1 MSAPRQ
7 RPGETSG
14 PGKVRAE
21 ASLRKADLAPD
32 PIAQFRAWLEEAL
45 AAEPHEPTAMTLATS
60 GLGGRPAARTVLL
73 KGCDERGFDF
83 YTNYGSRKARELA
96 DNPFAALVFY
106 WPFLDRQVRV
116 EGTVEKISR
125 EESAAYFATRPR
137 TSQLGA
143 WASRQSEPVAG
154 RDDLERAFASLAE
167 RFAGVP
173 VPLPD
178 FWGGYRLRPDVVEF
192 WQQRDNRLHDRFI
205 YRLVSRGAGGAGGTG
220 AEWRIERLS
229 P

>member
-21 ASLRKADLAPD
+21 ASLLKADLAPD

-73 KGCDERGFDF
+73 KGCDERGFVF

-106 WPFLDRQVRV
+106 WPFLGRQVRV

-178 FWGGYRLRPDVVEF
+178 FWGGYRLRPDVVEL

-205 YRLVSRGAGGAGGTG
+205 YRLVSGGAGGSG